1 MNHQGTKLLNIS
13 GKIFVLLLSRLLVMC
28 GSRMRSKPNQI
39 YARRGCANLI
49 SMLGEEYPFKFGQA
63 AIKCFNAGIPE
74 KSIKLLK

>member
-1 MNHQGTKLLNIS
+1 
-13 GKIFVLLLSRLLVMC
+13 MC